1 MDMEAEQYN
10 IQYSIHNNNKRRMW
24 PGDSNSPKCRP
35 ANLLPPA
42 ILNNILSPMDIQIHM
57 HQWHPH
63 IHIPHIMMQQAQME
77 MGQLQQ
83 RLHTLYQQPRTPMI
97 EQEIH
102 SYEKRAQYL
111 QSQLHAAVPPQTA
124 PNPYM
129 QGPPGG
135 GGGGPQQGAGGQQP
149 GMGGQQQHGGGQR
162 PVEVSQSGNGP
173 IQVNIKPDAPGRT
186 LISVYHHN
194 YPEGQPPPGGAFGSP
209 KDSVPPE
216 PVPST
221 RTTPPQIPQHI
232 NGHSYQQQQVPPHH
246 HPAPSQPPA
255 ALPHQNAYSV
265 PPSTPPRAP
274 HPQSPP
280 REEEEEEQQL
290 QQSSISDEQPKPSP
304 SSTTAVCPEEPER
317 IRENGNHTEETD
329 AIPEEIPV
337 KTETPTIEEEEPEKK
352 PERPEVPQEAEDVQA
367 EAAEEAAEP
376 EKEAEQPKESE
387 IPEPET
393 LKEPSPEPEAEAEM
407 PEAEVK
413 EEEEM
418 LASSG
423 IPEPE
428 EPEKQVEEETA
439 EVKQEEPQVFEEPEK
454 EATPAP
460 AIPVIEE
467 ELVKEEPEA
476 EAVPE
481 TVPEVP
487 EVEEAEVDEKP
498 AAAEKAEANEEAIED
513 EEEGTSEPTVA
524 EEDEVEDE
532 AEEAVQTIT
541 FLSRVYEYGIHGPFL
556 IVVPLSTIH
565 NWVREFETWTDMN
578 AVVYHGSAA
587 GRQIIEGHEIYHEK
601 PTGSDDKNKGLWR
614 KGICKLDALI
624 TTFEMVV
631 TEVEFLRKINWR
643 VCVIDEAHRLKNRNC
658 KLLTGGLLS
667 LRMEH
672 RVLLTGTPL
681 QNNVEELF
689 SLLNFLHPEKFGSSD
704 EFLREFGECKTDEQ
718 VTRLQEILKPMML
731 RRLKEDVEKSLQPR
745 EEVIIEVQLS
755 DAQKKYYRAILER
768 NFTHLCKGGTAPSLM
783 NVMMELRKCCNHPFL
798 IQGAEEQIVAEV
810 RLLHPEMDEDTAQRK
825 ALVDASGKMVLI
837 EKLLPKLKSD
847 GHRVLIFS
855 QMVKVLDLIEEFV
868 SNHGYLYERIDG
880 NVRGDLRQA
889 AIDRFS
895 KKDSDRFVFL
905 LCTRAGGLGINLT
918 AADTVIIF
926 DSDWNP
932 QNDLQAQARCHR
944 IGQQKSVKV
953 YRLITANTYEREMFD
968 KASLKLGLD
977 KAVLQST
984 TVMDKK
990 EQLTKKEIEELLKKG
1005 AYGSIMDESSEG
1017 SKFSEEDIETILSR
1031 RATTVTLEAGVK
1043 GSTFSKASF
1052 GSSNNTEEID
1062 IDDPNFW
1069 NKWAEKANV
1078 DLEKVRERQSGK
1090 QLIIA
1095 EPRNRKKRFEEDTLK
1110 EGEGSGSD
1118 ESEMGAKGRR
1128 DRARKRR
1135 KGVEDDDDEYVEKLI
1150 GSFGWG
1156 RWKLIKEQGDV
1167 DANETELEH
1176 LARTLILH
1184 NLRDFRGD
1192 ERTKEYVYAVIEPLD
1207 ARNYKQDTRNKLT
1220 SGWAALPEYN
1230 PPNFALDAS
1239 FQRHIHRYS
1248 NKLVSKVEIMHFFFE
1263 GILKDRRGDIEEGK
1277 KAEDIEVTFVPPLEG
1292 MAIDGWDI
1300 NCDKSLIIGCY
1311 KYGMENP
1318 DAMKADETLL
1328 IATFPIKD
1336 WDVDITAVDW
1346 SAVRKRSP
1354 MFDKKTDSDLQ
1365 AHMFA
1370 VLAQCFKAKGA
1381 ATDMP
1386 QAFAAAAP
1394 MSEDLLN
1401 SNTAQSILGRL
1412 QLLKKISMVCEGGR
1426 DGLDEMDEKIGLCP
1440 RDGLPSGW
1448 TEEHDKELLMVA
1460 NEYGIKDIS
1469 VNILGKPLFQKI
1481 IRPSESLLF
1490 RRVIDLSATMLTGK
1504 YSPQDPQEYM
1514 LDELQEEKPRP
1525 QAAET
1530 SQQQQQ
1536 QQQMQQMLAAHLLGA
1551 AATAAGTPSTSGGAG
1566 GQRAGGQS
1574 GGQRSR
1580 KRPAKAAQQD
1590 AAAEL
1595 LAEQMQAAMLQQLMM
1610 ATAQSGSAQG
1620 GNTKDAAAAQQLLLL
1635 LALTQQ
1641 QQQQQQTQQQ
1651 QQQQAQQTAQQQR
1664 QAQNEAN
1671 QLAVIG
1677 ALMACTS
1684 GDDMAALTAQQ
1695 KQALM
1700 LMIQQQ
1706 ATAQQQQPSTS
1717 QTTQQQQPA
1726 PAKQTQQKAT
1736 PSSSKPSTSSAA
1748 SASKAQSDATALA
1761 ALAAAASYSSGDNAD
1776 ILLQLQQAQLAA
1788 YGLTIQDYVLLS
1800 QVPQETKVPCRH
1812 RTTLEML
1819 PADQQPSVQNLIQF
1833 LDKNPQY
1840 KVDLRGESA
1849 SATPQRS
1856 KTATPAQSTPRPV
1869 ATPTP
1874 VATPKPTAVEQQQ
1887 PSTSAE
1893 GPPELKAE
1901 EVKEEELE
1909 LNLDSKTQTM
1919 LLQAAA
1925 AQGYSGMSGM
1935 PSTSSSKQQ
1944 QQQQQQSA
1952 EEQALAAYQTMALLG
1967 ALNGNQA
1974 AASAASSSA
1983 AAQQQLAA
1991 ALMADPSALAL
2002 LAAAQQQQQQQQQQS
2017 SSKRRKE

>member
-1 MDMEAEQYN
+1 
-10 IQYSIHNNNKRRMW
+10 
-24 PGDSNSPKCRP
+24 
-35 ANLLPPA
+35 
-42 ILNNILSPMDIQIHM
+42 
-57 HQWHPH
+57 
-63 IHIPHIMMQQAQME
+63 MMA
-77 MGQLQQ
+77 
-83 RLHTLYQQPRTPMI
+83 
-97 EQEIH
+97 
-102 SYEKRAQYL
+102 
-111 QSQLHAAVPPQTA
+111 
-124 PNPYM
+124 
-129 QGPPGG
+129 
-135 GGGGPQQGAGGQQP
+135 
-149 GMGGQQQHGGGQR
+149 
-162 PVEVSQSGNGP
+162 
-173 IQVNIKPDAPGRT
+173 
-186 LISVYHHN
+186 
-194 YPEGQPPPGGAFGSP
+194 PPPNIV
-209 KDSVPPE
+209 KTEPP
-216 PVPST
+216 P
-221 RTTPPQIPQHI
+221 
-232 NGHSYQQQQVPPHH
+232 QQQQIPV
-246 HPAPSQPPA
+246 SQPIKTEPQHDPDA
-255 ALPHQNAYSV
+255 T
-265 PPSTPPRAP
+265 PPMRNGMEEEEEEAEDPFDKPPRAP

-290 QQSSISDEQPKPSP
+290 QQSSLPVEQPKPSP
-304 SSTTAVCPEEPER
+304 SSTTAVCPEEPEE
-317 IRENGNHTEETD
+317 IRENGNHTEEPE
-329 AIPEEIPV
+329 AIPQEIPG
-337 KTETPTIEEEEPEKK
+337 KTEEPKTEPEEEPEKE
-352 PERPEVPQEAEDVQA
+352 PERPEDVQEAEDVQA
-367 EAAEEAAEP
+367 EATEEAAEP
-376 EKEAEQPKESE
+376 EKETEQLEEPEM
-387 IPEPET
+387 PEPDL
-393 LKEPSPEPEAEAEM
+393 LKEPSPEAEAQAEI
-407 PEAEVK
+407 PEPAAEVK
-413 EEEEM
+413 EEEHLPE
-418 LASSG
+418 ASA

-428 EPEKQVEEETA
+428 EPEKRAETA
-439 EVKQEEPQVFEEPEK
+439 EEPQVFEEPEK

-460 AIPVIEE
+460 AIPEIEE
-467 ELVKEEPEA
+467 EHLKEEPEA
-476 EAVPE
+476 EEGSEA
-481 TVPEVP
+481 VPEVP
-487 EVEEAEVDEKP
+487 EADQAEVEEKP
-498 AAAEKAEANEEAIED
+498 PAAEKAEAIEEAIED
-513 EEEGTSEPTVA
+513 EEEATSEPTAA

-532 AEEAVQTIT
+532 AEEAILAMRSEGGEESEEEFYVKWKGRAHMHCEWKTAAQLEEIDKRVSAKLKRYKQKRAAGIEDEELNEDYLVVERVLALDTQDDGDEYALVKWKSLPYDEVTWEPLSTVPTEKMEQWERWQKIDKAKSRDKDRPANCILADEMGLGKTVQTIT

-731 RRLKEDVEKSLQPR
+731 RR
-745 EEVIIEVQLS
+745 
-755 DAQKKYYRAILER
+755 
-768 NFTHLCKGGTAPSLM
+768 
-783 NVMMELRKCCNHPFL
+783 
-798 IQGAEEQIVAEV
+798 AEEQIVAEV

-1135 KGVEDDDDEYVEKLI
+1135 KGVEDDDDEYVRYRPDELAFNKTDYFKVEKLI

-1263 GILKDRRGDIEEGK
+1263 GILKDRRGDIEAGK

-1318 DAMKADETLL
+1318 DAMKADETL
-1328 IATFPIKD
+1328 
-1336 WDVDITAVDW
+1336 
-1346 SAVRKRSP
+1346 KRSP

-1514 LDELQEEKPRP
+1514 LDELQ
-1525 QAAET
+1525 
-1530 SQQQQQ
+1530 
-1536 QQQMQQMLAAHLLGA
+1536 
-1551 AATAAGTPSTSGGAG
+1551 
-1566 GQRAGGQS
+1566 
-1574 GGQRSR
+1574 
-1580 KRPAKAAQQD
+1580 

-1840 KVDLRGESA
+1840 KRNA
-1849 SATPQRS
+1849 
-1856 KTATPAQSTPRPV
+1856 
-1869 ATPTP
+1869 
-1874 VATPKPTAVEQQQ
+1874 
-1887 PSTSAE
+1887 
-1893 GPPELKAE
+1893 
-1901 EVKEEELE
+1901 
-1909 LNLDSKTQTM
+1909 LNKFIQTT
-1919 LLQAAA
+1919 AAA
-1925 AQGYSGMSGM
+1925 
-1935 PSTSSSKQQ
+1935 TTE
-1944 QQQQQQSA
+1944 SA

-2002 LAAAQQQQQQQQQQS
+2002 LAAAQQQQQQQQQS

>member
-1 MDMEAEQYN
+1 
-10 IQYSIHNNNKRRMW
+10 
-24 PGDSNSPKCRP
+24 
-35 ANLLPPA
+35 
-42 ILNNILSPMDIQIHM
+42 
-57 HQWHPH
+57 
-63 IHIPHIMMQQAQME
+63 MMA
-77 MGQLQQ
+77 
-83 RLHTLYQQPRTPMI
+83 
-97 EQEIH
+97 
-102 SYEKRAQYL
+102 
-111 QSQLHAAVPPQTA
+111 
-124 PNPYM
+124 
-129 QGPPGG
+129 
-135 GGGGPQQGAGGQQP
+135 
-149 GMGGQQQHGGGQR
+149 
-162 PVEVSQSGNGP
+162 
-173 IQVNIKPDAPGRT
+173 
-186 LISVYHHN
+186 
-194 YPEGQPPPGGAFGSP
+194 PPPIIV
-209 KDSVPPE
+209 KTEPP
-216 PVPST
+216 P
-221 RTTPPQIPQHI
+221 
-232 NGHSYQQQQVPPHH
+232 QQQQIPVNQTIKTEPQHDPDATPPMRNGMGEEEREERDQREERKGE
-246 HPAPSQPPA
+246 PAETIGEQPAEEEEEETEDPFDK
-255 ALPHQNAYSV
+255 
-265 PPSTPPRAP
+265 PPRAP

-317 IRENGNHTEETD
+317 IRENGNHTEERD
-329 AIPEEIPV
+329 AIPEEIPI
-337 KTETPTIEEEEPEKK
+337 KTEAPKIEEQEEPEKE
-352 PERPEVPQEAEDVQA
+352 PERPEEAQEAQDGQA
-367 EAAEEAAEP
+367 EAAEEAEEP
-376 EKEAEQPKESE
+376 EKEEQPEE
-387 IPEPET
+387 TAIPEPET

-413 EEEEM
+413 EEEEIP
-418 LASSG
+418 ASSG

-428 EPEKQVEEETA
+428 EPEKQVEVETV
-439 EVKQEEPQVFEEPEK
+439 EVKQEEPQAAEEAEK

-460 AIPVIEE
+460 AIPEIEE

-487 EVEEAEVDEKP
+487 EVEQTEVEEKP
-498 AAAEKAEANEEAIED
+498 PAAERAEAIEEAIED
-513 EEEGTSEPTVA
+513 EEEATSEPTAA

-532 AEEAVQTIT
+532 AEEAVDDEEEEPEEQLPKPKTKNTPKIKLGSQKKASTSAASTSRSSAKKKKEPVYVDDWDDDDEPYETSAKKKRAATSAKKKAAKKQQALIDYGEEYGDEDGIPPELLMDDKRRSGRRQTTTTKTYTEPSIHEFDEFIIPDSEGGTPTGDEDDEDLPPAVHMPAVVEKILAMRSEGGEESEEEFYVKWKGRAHMHCEWKTAAQLEEIDKRVSAKLKRYKQKRAAGIEDEELNEDYLVVERVLALDTQDDGDEYALVKWKSLPYDEVTWEPLSTVPTEKNCILADEMGLGKTVQTIT

-745 EEVIIEVQLS
+745 EEVII
-755 DAQKKYYRAILER
+755 
-768 NFTHLCKGGTAPSLM
+768 
-783 NVMMELRKCCNHPFL
+783 
-798 IQGAEEQIVAEV
+798 EV

-1135 KGVEDDDDEYVEKLI
+1135 KGVEDDDDEYVRYRPDELAFNKTDYFKVEKLI

-1192 ERTKEYVYAVIEPLD
+1192 ERTKEYVYAVIEP
-1207 ARNYKQDTRNKLT
+1207 T
-1220 SGWAALPEYN
+1220 
-1230 PPNFALDAS
+1230 
-1239 FQRHIHRYS
+1239 
-1248 NKLVSKVEIMHFFFE
+1248 
-1263 GILKDRRGDIEEGK
+1263 
-1277 KAEDIEVTFVPPLEG
+1277 
-1292 MAIDGWDI
+1292 
-1300 NCDKSLIIGCY
+1300 
-1311 KYGMENP
+1311 
-1318 DAMKADETLL
+1318 
-1328 IATFPIKD
+1328 
-1336 WDVDITAVDW
+1336 
-1346 SAVRKRSP
+1346 
-1354 MFDKKTDSDLQ
+1354 
-1365 AHMFA
+1365 
-1370 VLAQCFKAKGA
+1370 
-1381 ATDMP
+1381 
-1386 QAFAAAAP
+1386 
-1394 MSEDLLN
+1394 
-1401 SNTAQSILGRL
+1401 
-1412 QLLKKISMVCEGGR
+1412 
-1426 DGLDEMDEKIGLCP
+1426 
-1440 RDGLPSGW
+1440 
-1448 TEEHDKELLMVA
+1448 
-1460 NEYGIKDIS
+1460 
-1469 VNILGKPLFQKI
+1469 
-1481 IRPSESLLF
+1481 
-1490 RRVIDLSATMLTGK
+1490 
-1504 YSPQDPQEYM
+1504 
-1514 LDELQEEKPRP
+1514 
-1525 QAAET
+1525 
-1530 SQQQQQ
+1530 
-1536 QQQMQQMLAAHLLGA
+1536 
-1551 AATAAGTPSTSGGAG
+1551 
-1566 GQRAGGQS
+1566 
-1574 GGQRSR
+1574 
-1580 KRPAKAAQQD
+1580 
-1590 AAAEL
+1590 
-1595 LAEQMQAAMLQQLMM
+1595 
-1610 ATAQSGSAQG
+1610 
-1620 GNTKDAAAAQQLLLL
+1620 
-1635 LALTQQ
+1635 
-1641 QQQQQQTQQQ
+1641 
-1651 QQQQAQQTAQQQR
+1651 
-1664 QAQNEAN
+1664 
-1671 QLAVIG
+1671 
-1677 ALMACTS
+1677 
-1684 GDDMAALTAQQ
+1684 
-1695 KQALM
+1695 
-1700 LMIQQQ
+1700 
-1706 ATAQQQQPSTS
+1706 
-1717 QTTQQQQPA
+1717 
-1726 PAKQTQQKAT
+1726 
-1736 PSSSKPSTSSAA
+1736 
-1748 SASKAQSDATALA
+1748 
-1761 ALAAAASYSSGDNAD
+1761 
-1776 ILLQLQQAQLAA
+1776 
-1788 YGLTIQDYVLLS
+1788 
-1800 QVPQETKVPCRH
+1800 
-1812 RTTLEML
+1812 
-1819 PADQQPSVQNLIQF
+1819 
-1833 LDKNPQY
+1833 
-1840 KVDLRGESA
+1840 
-1849 SATPQRS
+1849 
-1856 KTATPAQSTPRPV
+1856 
-1869 ATPTP
+1869 
-1874 VATPKPTAVEQQQ
+1874 
-1887 PSTSAE
+1887 
-1893 GPPELKAE
+1893 
-1901 EVKEEELE
+1901 
-1909 LNLDSKTQTM
+1909 
-1919 LLQAAA
+1919 
-1925 AQGYSGMSGM
+1925 
-1935 PSTSSSKQQ
+1935 
-1944 QQQQQQSA
+1944 
-1952 EEQALAAYQTMALLG
+1952 
-1967 ALNGNQA
+1967 
-1974 AASAASSSA
+1974 
-1983 AAQQQLAA
+1983 
-1991 ALMADPSALAL
+1991 
-2002 LAAAQQQQQQQQQQS
+2002 
-2017 SSKRRKE
+2017 